1 MDLVSELI
9 RMVMDWGGVGGWGG
23 VGDGVVL
30 IRGAALN
37 AVAAKEERGR
47 TL

>member
-9 RMVMDWGGVGGWGG
+9 RMVMDWGG

-47 TL
+47 TLWLKPD